1 MKASAS
7 VTLAKS
13 PSSDPLG
20 ALVSRMASGEEE
32 ALGSLY
38 DATRGQ
44 VYGLAL
50 RILRDPHA
58 AEEAVLDVY
67 AQAWRQASRFE
78 PGKGA
83 VAAWLLTLA
92 RTRAIDLL
100 RTRARHRDR
109 ERELGEAPSA
119 ADASP
124 SPLEASGAT
133 ERAERVRGAR
143 RALPPEQRRAIE
155 AAFFGALSH
164 TEVARSLGEPLG
176 TVKTRI
182 RTGLHAL
189 RRALGSEQGS
199 LA

>member
-1 MKASAS
+1 MKA
-7 VTLAKS
+7 TER
-13 PSSDPLG
+13 PPSDPL
-20 ALVSRMASGEEE
+20 ARLVSRMASGEEE

-58 AEEAVLDVY
+58 AEEAVIDVY

-78 PGKGA
+78 PRKGA

-100 RTRARHRDR
+100 RSRARHRDR
-109 ERELGEAPSA
+109 ERKLEEAPPALDSG
-119 ADASP
+119 P
-124 SPLEASGAT
+124 SPFEASGTT
-133 ERAERVRGAR
+133 ERAERVRGAL

-164 TEVARSLGEPLG
+164 TEVARTLGEPLG

-182 RTGLHAL
+182 RTGLHSL
-189 RRALGSEQGS
+189 RRALASGQGS